1 MESFEVKS
9 HSPTSQ
15 VTIKLTSPYDF
26 LRFMTRDFKE
36 LKKKESAYFLEWD
49 GEISGSNAHGRFPID
64 YSPQDAKNLVS
75 LENAVLRASIKVSL
89 PNLVR
94 TLDTLS

>member
-1 MESFEVKS
+1 
-9 HSPTSQ
+9 
-15 VTIKLTSPYDF
+15 
-26 LRFMTRDFKE
+26 MTRDFKENEKTLVFE